1 MELLQPAGC
10 LFMTLLIHSGSAGG
24 AGRGPGIKHCLE
36 LRAGRRLVEHSALD
50 VVTGETYN
58 LSKNIIG
65 HGLLYDI
72 FTLCNARAGNVRGWM
87 LTDICGVHPSTR
99 PPRQE
104 QGWI

>member
-24 AGRGPGIKHCLE
+24 AGIKHCLE

-50 VVTGETYN
+50 VVTGETFN

-65 HGLLYDI
+65 LGLLYDI
-72 FTLCNARAGNVRGWM
+72 STQIMLGPAMSGAG
-87 LTDICGVHPSTR
+87 C
-99 PPRQE
+99 
-104 QGWI
+104 

>member
-24 AGRGPGIKHCLE
+24 AGIEHCLE

-50 VVTGETYN
+50 VVTGGTFN

-65 HGLLYDI
+65 LGLLDDI
-72 FTLCNARAGNVRGWM
+72 STQFNA
-87 LTDICGVHPSTR
+87 
-99 PPRQE
+99 QE
-104 QGWI
+104 CLGLDVD

>member
-24 AGRGPGIKHCLE
+24 AGIKHCLE

-50 VVTGETYN
+50 VVTGEKFN

-65 HGLLYDI
+65 LGLLDDI
-72 FTLCNARAGNVRGWM
+72 STQFNA
-87 LTDICGVHPSTR
+87 
-99 PPRQE
+99 QE
-104 QGWI
+104 CLGLDVD

>member
-24 AGRGPGIKHCLE
+24 AGIKHCLE

-50 VVTGETYN
+50 VVTGGTFN

-65 HGLLYDI
+65 LGLLDDI
-72 FTLCNARAGNVRGWM
+72 STQFNA
-87 LTDICGVHPSTR
+87 
-99 PPRQE
+99 QE
-104 QGWI
+104 CLGLDVD

>member
-24 AGRGPGIKHCLE
+24 AGIKHCLE

-50 VVTGETYN
+50 VVTGETFN
-58 LSKNIIG
+58 LSKNLIG
-65 HGLLYDI
+65 LGLLDDI
-72 FTLCNARAGNVRGWM
+72 STQFNARARNVWRWM